1 MILEEFVFLV
11 ACTVWQLAH
20 WMCVPR
26 VFPRPRKRGTGEGR
40 HHSTIPFST
49 HPPKHPHPLFLFLF
63 FYSLKRSV
71 ELTNTVLTALHC
83 SLFTALCSLLT
94 AHCSLLTARCSLL
107 TLGSHEN
114 FNVVDIFVSV
124 VFRPILLKL
133 WRSFMRKA
141 KLFLQCECHVHLFLI
156 KYCLPF
162 AFYNSL
168 IGYRHVK
175 HIHSTFY
182 CIFYTL

>member
-1 MILEEFVFLV
+1 MHCLTARPLG
-11 ACTVWQLAH
+11 
-20 WMCVPR
+20 

-49 HPPKHPHPLFLFLF
+49 HPPKHPHPLFLVFF

-94 AHCSLLTARCSLL
+94 ALYSLITDHCS
-107 TLGSHEN
+107 LGSHEN

-162 AFYNSL
+162 AFDNSL

-175 HIHSTFY
+175 HIYIVF
-182 CIFYTL
+182 FYTL